1 MKIPEEQARHM
12 LGMRE
17 VRYVGGTTPLAVID
31 STLA

>member
-1 MKIPEEQARHM
+1 M

-17 VRYVGGTTPLAVID
+17 VRYVVGTSPLAVID